1 MTVRKITDDND
12 WTFGSGLSNYVSE
25 SDEIAQNVKTRVK
38 MWKENCYFS
47 LKDGVDYNRYL
58 DGMQSNTLLLES
70 DIRRVIVQTYG
81 VAELK
86 FLNLSN
92 VDRVLSISYSITDIY
107 SNTWEQ
113 TINNLGVSDA

>member
-1 MTVRKITDDND
+1 MSVRKIAGDND

-25 SDEIAQNVKTRVK
+25 SDEIAQNVKTRVQ
-38 MWKENCYFS
+38 MWKENCFFA
-47 LKDGVDYNRYL
+47 LLDGVDYNRYL
-58 DGMQSNTLLLES
+58 TGLETTSKLLEA

-86 FLNLSN
+86 LLKIKND
-92 VDRVLSISYSITDIY
+92 DRVLNIEYVITDIY

>member
-1 MTVRKITDDND
+1 MSVRKISGDND

-25 SDEIAQNVKTRVK
+25 SQEIAQNVKTRVQ
-38 MWKENCYFS
+38 MWKENCFFA
-47 LKDGVDYNRYL
+47 LLDGVDYNRYL
-58 DGMQSNTLLLES
+58 DGLESTARLLEA

-86 FLNLSN
+86 LLKIKNE
-92 VDRVLSISYSITDIY
+92 DRVLNITYTITDIY